1 MTTFYKRRATFS
13 NVILS
18 SCGRLGHD
26 YFKELSCDQP
36 GHDMSGRSN
45 ELNSGI
51 LASLGEVGSLGQEAV
66 AGVNGID
73 VVLLQRDEPSS

>member
-1 MTTFYKRRATFS
+1 
-13 NVILS
+13 
-18 SCGRLGHD
+18 
-26 YFKELSCDQP
+26 
-36 GHDMSGRSN
+36 MSGRSN